1 MRKIRLGN
9 GAELE
14 VGMCAQAGP
23 ALVIEI
29 PGPRDVLDVATYFS
43 NTEATARIEDR
54 ETIHEGYTRL
64 YGVTKTGLAAD
75 DPILVTMVR
84 EDE

>member
-9 GAELE
+9 GAELDVE
-14 VGMCAQAGP
+14 MCAQAGP

-54 ETIHEGYTRL
+54 ETVHEGFTRL